1 MIGSMKKS
9 AAKRGT
15 PKQLSE
21 SACGPTSKPVPT
33 LSDVAQRVGVST
45 ATVSRYLMNPLS
57 IRVRHRLPIEAAI
70 QELGYVPH
78 GAARALAS
86 RHSRIVGAL
95 FPSLD
100 SVLFGSFIGPL
111 QRALSA
117 QGYTLVVAS
126 SDYDPQVEYRQVFNL
141 VANRVDGV
149 VLVGTEHSEA
159 CYDLLNQK
167 QIPYVLTWTWQ
178 ENSDRPMIGF
188 CNRSAA
194 AMVANY
200 LLDVGHRD
208 IAMISGFTTGNDRAT
223 ERIAG
228 VRAALSARRVQLNE
242 SWVVQRPFSLSQGA
256 SAFRELMTSPT
267 RPTAIIC
274 GSDLF
279 ACGAIFEAAR
289 MGIRVPEDVSIT
301 GFDDTDLAAGISPS
315 LTTIRTPRSEMAR
328 LTAQN
333 LLDSFRGQKPRSM
346 ELKVELVVR
355 ESSGRACR

>member
-1 MIGSMKKS
+1 MRP
-9 AAKRGT
+9 AR
-15 PKQLSE
+15 
-21 SACGPTSKPVPT
+21 
-33 LSDVAQRVGVST
+33 
-45 ATVSRYLMNPLS
+45 
-57 IRVRHRLPIEAAI
+57 RHSIEAAI
-70 QELGYVPH
+70 QELGYVPD

-111 QRALSA
+111 QRVLSA

-126 SDYDPQVEYRQVFNL
+126 SDYDQQVEYSQMFNL

-149 VLVGTEHSEA
+149 VLVGTEHTDV
-159 CYDLLNQK
+159 CYDLLSQK
-167 QIPYVLTWTWQ
+167 QIPYVLTWAWQ
-178 ENSDRPMIGF
+178 ENPDRPMIGF

-200 LLDVGHRD
+200 LLDVGHRR
-208 IAMISGFTTGNDRAT
+208 IAMISGYTTGNDRAT

-228 VRAALSARRVQLNE
+228 VRAAMSSRRLQLDDR
-242 SWVVQRPFSLSQGA
+242 WIVHRPFDLSQGA
-256 SAFRELMTSPT
+256 SAFRELMSSHT

-279 ACGAIFEAAR
+279 ACGAIFEATR
-289 MGIRVPEDVSIT
+289 MGMRVPEDISIT

-315 LTTIRTPRSEMAR
+315 LTTIRTPRTQMAT
-328 LTAQN
+328 LTAQH
-333 LLDSFRGQKPRSM
+333 LLESFRGEEPRSL

-355 ESSGRACR
+355 ESSGPPSRLSKK

>member
-1 MIGSMKKS
+1 M
-9 AAKRGT
+9 
-15 PKQLSE
+15 P
-21 SACGPTSKPVPT
+21 PKPVPT
-33 LSDVAQRVGVST
+33 LSDVAQLVGVST
-45 ATVSRYLMNPLS
+45 ATVSRYLTNPLS
-57 IRVRHRLPIEAAI
+57 VRAPHRRPIEAAI

-126 SDYDPQVEYRQVFNL
+126 SDYDQQVEYRQMFNL

-149 VLVGTEHSEA
+149 VLVGTEHSDV

-228 VRAALSARRVQLNE
+228 VRAALSFRHVELND
-242 SWVVQRPFSLSQGA
+242 SWIVQRPFSLAQGA
-256 SAFRELMTSPT
+256 SAFRELMSSPT

-279 ACGAIFEAAR
+279 ACGAIFEATR

-301 GFDDTDLAAGISPS
+301 GFDDTELAAGISPS
-315 LTTIRTPRSEMAR
+315 LTTIRTPRTEMAT
-328 LTAQN
+328 LTAQH
-333 LLDSFRGQKPRSM
+333 LLDSFRGEKPRSL

-355 ESSGRACR
+355 KSSGPAPVRISER